1 MNVLRLSTAALLAA
15 GAASHVWAQAS
26 PEPGGPADLILKNGA
41 IYTVDAARSWARAVV
56 VRDGRIVYVGDDAG
70 SDAFAGSGT
79 KVVDLEGKMVLP
91 GFVDGHNH
99 AYLMAESLFWLS
111 LNPFAT
117 VEARQAAIRD
127 RVTAD
132 PDLRQLRG
140 VGWDDIEKDAAAAG
154 VAPKDLLDAAAPD
167 IPVVIIDNSHHN
179 FWVNSA
185 ALALADIDA
194 STADP
199 AGGTIE
205 RDPKTGEP
213 NGVLREF
220 AAQNLVINALPQP
233 DFTAEEYQETIL
245 TWQELAARYGITSA
259 FVPVHYPTETLLQAL
274 EALDNSGRLTVRYDL
289 ALWADENEGTE
300 QIGHLK
306 ALRDAYQ
313 GESYKVDSVKIF
325 SDGIGEEK
333 LVWDQSDLEQTVTA
347 LDKEGFRVYV
357 HAIGNPTFF
366 PSGNVLDAFE
376 KALDANGRRDSR
388 HAITHLDWVKP
399 EDVAR
404 FRDMGVLA
412 VPQAAWF
419 GKPWYDGTTGDA
431 KKNQQRFQSLEDAG
445 VVERLPFDGHLRAR
459 HVPADRARGRN
470 DAARP
475 RHRDGGGAR
484 GDSAAR
490 GKGEPRG
497 DDRELHDQR
506 RLHDLRRA
514 RPRLDRAREESRS
527 GGAGQE
533 PLRASGDL
541 GRRGQGAADLLRGR
555 TGLRRLTPVRRTGRR
570 TRSQLRETCPV
581 RFCRKAVI

>member
-26 PEPGGPADLILKNGA
+26 PEPGGPAGLILKNGA
-41 IYTVDAARSWARAVV
+41 IYTVDVARSWAQAVV

-154 VAPKDLLDAAAPD
+154 VTPKDLLDAVAPD

-445 VVERLPFDGHLRAR
+445 VVVVSSSDFPSTDTFERDMYPLTGLE
-459 HVPADRARGRN
+459 VGMT
-470 DAARP
+470 
-475 RHRDGGGAR
+475 
-484 GDSAAR
+484 
-490 GKGEPRG
+490 
-497 DDRELHDQR
+497 
-506 RLHDLRRA
+506 
-514 RPRLDRAREESRS
+514 RLDPDTATEAELAGIPQPEE
-527 GGAGQE
+527 
-533 PLRASGDL
+533 RASLEEMIASYTINGAYMIFDE
-541 GRRGQGAADLLRGR
+541 RDRGSIEPGKKADLVVLDRNLFELPATSVGEAR
-555 TGLRRLTPVRRTGRR
+555 VLQTYFEGEQVFGD
-570 TRSQLRETCPV
+570 
-581 RFCRKAVI
+581 

>member
-445 VVERLPFDGHLRAR
+445 VVVVSSSDFPSTDTFERDMYPLTGLE
-459 HVPADRARGRN
+459 VGMT
-470 DAARP
+470 
-475 RHRDGGGAR
+475 
-484 GDSAAR
+484 
-490 GKGEPRG
+490 
-497 DDRELHDQR
+497 
-506 RLHDLRRA
+506 
-514 RPRLDRAREESRS
+514 RLDPDTATEAELAGIPQPEE
-527 GGAGQE
+527 
-533 PLRASGDL
+533 RASLEEMIASYTINGAYMIFDE
-541 GRRGQGAADLLRGR
+541 RDRGSIEPGKKADLVVLDRNLFELPATSVGEAR
-555 TGLRRLTPVRRTGRR
+555 VLQTYFEGEQVFGD
-570 TRSQLRETCPV
+570 
-581 RFCRKAVI
+581 

>member
-26 PEPGGPADLILKNGA
+26 PEPGGPAGLILKNGA
-41 IYTVDAARSWARAVV
+41 IYTVDVARSWAQAVV

-445 VVERLPFDGHLRAR
+445 VVVVSSSDFPSTDTFERDMYPLTGLE
-459 HVPADRARGRN
+459 VGMT
-470 DAARP
+470 
-475 RHRDGGGAR
+475 
-484 GDSAAR
+484 
-490 GKGEPRG
+490 
-497 DDRELHDQR
+497 
-506 RLHDLRRA
+506 
-514 RPRLDRAREESRS
+514 RLDPDTATEAELAGIPQPEE
-527 GGAGQE
+527 
-533 PLRASGDL
+533 RASLEEMIASYTINGAYMIFDE
-541 GRRGQGAADLLRGR
+541 RDRGSIEPGKKADLVVLDRNLFELPATSVGEAR
-555 TGLRRLTPVRRTGRR
+555 VLQTYFEGEQVFGD
-570 TRSQLRETCPV
+570 
-581 RFCRKAVI
+581 

>member
-1 MNVLRLSTAALLAA
+1 MTVLRLSTAALLAA

-26 PEPGGPADLILKNGA
+26 PEPGGPAGLILKNGA
-41 IYTVDAARSWARAVV
+41 IYTVDAARSWAQAVV

-185 ALALADIDA
+185 ALALAGIDA

-445 VVERLPFDGHLRAR
+445 VVVVSSSDFPSTDTFERDMYPLTGLE
-459 HVPADRARGRN
+459 VGMT
-470 DAARP
+470 
-475 RHRDGGGAR
+475 
-484 GDSAAR
+484 
-490 GKGEPRG
+490 
-497 DDRELHDQR
+497 
-506 RLHDLRRA
+506 
-514 RPRLDRAREESRS
+514 RLDPDTATEAELAGIPQPEE
-527 GGAGQE
+527 
-533 PLRASGDL
+533 RASLEEMIASYTINGAYMIFDE
-541 GRRGQGAADLLRGR
+541 RDRGSIEPGKKADLVVLDRNLFELPATSVGEAR
-555 TGLRRLTPVRRTGRR
+555 VLQTYFEGEQVFGD
-570 TRSQLRETCPV
+570 
-581 RFCRKAVI
+581 

>member
-15 GAASHVWAQAS
+15 GAASHVCAQAS

-154 VAPKDLLDAAAPD
+154 VTPKDLLDAAAPD

-445 VVERLPFDGHLRAR
+445 VVVVSSSDFPSTDTFERDMYPLTGLE
-459 HVPADRARGRN
+459 VGMT
-470 DAARP
+470 
-475 RHRDGGGAR
+475 
-484 GDSAAR
+484 
-490 GKGEPRG
+490 
-497 DDRELHDQR
+497 
-506 RLHDLRRA
+506 
-514 RPRLDRAREESRS
+514 RLDPDTATEAELAGIPQPEE
-527 GGAGQE
+527 
-533 PLRASGDL
+533 RASLEEMIASYTINGAYMIFDE
-541 GRRGQGAADLLRGR
+541 RDRGSIEPGKKADLVVLDRNLFELPATSVGEAR
-555 TGLRRLTPVRRTGRR
+555 VLQTYFEGEQVFGD
-570 TRSQLRETCPV
+570 
-581 RFCRKAVI
+581 

>member
-41 IYTVDAARSWARAVV
+41 IYTVDAARSWAQAVV

-154 VAPKDLLDAAAPD
+154 VTPKDLLDAAAPD

-185 ALALADIDA
+185 ALALAGIDA

-199 AGGTIE
+199 TGGTIE

-445 VVERLPFDGHLRAR
+445 VVVVSSSDFPSTDTFERDMYPLTGLE
-459 HVPADRARGRN
+459 VGMT
-470 DAARP
+470 
-475 RHRDGGGAR
+475 
-484 GDSAAR
+484 
-490 GKGEPRG
+490 
-497 DDRELHDQR
+497 
-506 RLHDLRRA
+506 
-514 RPRLDRAREESRS
+514 RLDPDTATEAELAGIPQPEE
-527 GGAGQE
+527 
-533 PLRASGDL
+533 RASLEEMIASYTINGAYMIFDE
-541 GRRGQGAADLLRGR
+541 RDRGSIEPGKKADLVVLDRNLFELPATSVGEAR
-555 TGLRRLTPVRRTGRR
+555 VLQTYFEGEQVFGD
-570 TRSQLRETCPV
+570 
-581 RFCRKAVI
+581 

>member
-15 GAASHVWAQAS
+15 GAASHVCAQAS

-154 VAPKDLLDAAAPD
+154 VTPKDLLDAVAPD

-445 VVERLPFDGHLRAR
+445 VVVVSSSDFPSTDTFERDMYPLTGLE
-459 HVPADRARGRN
+459 VGMT
-470 DAARP
+470 
-475 RHRDGGGAR
+475 
-484 GDSAAR
+484 
-490 GKGEPRG
+490 
-497 DDRELHDQR
+497 
-506 RLHDLRRA
+506 
-514 RPRLDRAREESRS
+514 RLDPDTATEAELAGIPQPEE
-527 GGAGQE
+527 
-533 PLRASGDL
+533 RASLEEMIASYTINGAYMIFDE
-541 GRRGQGAADLLRGR
+541 RDRGSIEPGKKADLVVLDRNLFELPATSVGEAR
-555 TGLRRLTPVRRTGRR
+555 VLQTYFEGEQVFGD
-570 TRSQLRETCPV
+570 
-581 RFCRKAVI
+581 

>member
-41 IYTVDAARSWARAVV
+41 IYTVDAARSWAQAVV

-185 ALALADIDA
+185 ALALAGIDA

-199 AGGTIE
+199 TGGTIE

-259 FVPVHYPTETLLQAL
+259 FVPVHYPTETLLQ
-274 EALDNSGRLTVRYDL
+274 ALDNSGRLTVRYDL

-445 VVERLPFDGHLRAR
+445 VVVVSSSDFPSTDTFERDMYPLTGLE
-459 HVPADRARGRN
+459 VGMT
-470 DAARP
+470 
-475 RHRDGGGAR
+475 
-484 GDSAAR
+484 
-490 GKGEPRG
+490 
-497 DDRELHDQR
+497 
-506 RLHDLRRA
+506 
-514 RPRLDRAREESRS
+514 RLDPDTATEAELAGIPQPEE
-527 GGAGQE
+527 
-533 PLRASGDL
+533 RASLEEMIASYTINGAYMIFDE
-541 GRRGQGAADLLRGR
+541 RDRGSIEPGKKADLVVLDRNLFELPATSVGEAR
-555 TGLRRLTPVRRTGRR
+555 VLQTYFEGEQVFGD
-570 TRSQLRETCPV
+570 
-581 RFCRKAVI
+581 

>member
-26 PEPGGPADLILKNGA
+26 PEPGGPAGLILKNGA
-41 IYTVDAARSWARAVV
+41 IYTVDVARSWARAVV

-185 ALALADIDA
+185 ALALAGIDA

-199 AGGTIE
+199 TGGTIE

-445 VVERLPFDGHLRAR
+445 VVVVSSSDFPSTDTFERDMYPLTGLE
-459 HVPADRARGRN
+459 VGMT
-470 DAARP
+470 
-475 RHRDGGGAR
+475 
-484 GDSAAR
+484 
-490 GKGEPRG
+490 
-497 DDRELHDQR
+497 
-506 RLHDLRRA
+506 
-514 RPRLDRAREESRS
+514 RLDPDTATEAELAGIPQPEE
-527 GGAGQE
+527 
-533 PLRASGDL
+533 RASLEEMIASYTINGAYMIFDE
-541 GRRGQGAADLLRGR
+541 RDRGSIEPGKKADLVVLDRNLFELPATSVGEAR
-555 TGLRRLTPVRRTGRR
+555 VLQTYFEGEQVFGD
-570 TRSQLRETCPV
+570 
-581 RFCRKAVI
+581 

>member
-26 PEPGGPADLILKNGA
+26 PEPGGPAGLILKNGA
-41 IYTVDAARSWARAVV
+41 IYTVDVARSWAQAVV

-185 ALALADIDA
+185 ALALAGIDA

-199 AGGTIE
+199 TGGTIE

-445 VVERLPFDGHLRAR
+445 VVVVSSSDFPSTDTFERDMYPLTGLE
-459 HVPADRARGRN
+459 VGMT
-470 DAARP
+470 
-475 RHRDGGGAR
+475 
-484 GDSAAR
+484 
-490 GKGEPRG
+490 
-497 DDRELHDQR
+497 
-506 RLHDLRRA
+506 
-514 RPRLDRAREESRS
+514 RLDPDTATEAELAGIPQPEE
-527 GGAGQE
+527 
-533 PLRASGDL
+533 RASLEEMIASYTINGAYMIFDE
-541 GRRGQGAADLLRGR
+541 RDRGSIEPGKKADLVVLDRNLFELPATSVGEAR
-555 TGLRRLTPVRRTGRR
+555 VLQTYFEGEQVFGD
-570 TRSQLRETCPV
+570 
-581 RFCRKAVI
+581 

>member
-1 MNVLRLSTAALLAA
+1 MNVLRLSTAALLAV

-41 IYTVDAARSWARAVV
+41 IYTVDVARSWAQAVV

-154 VAPKDLLDAAAPD
+154 VTPKDLLDAAAPD

-185 ALALADIDA
+185 ALALAGIDA

-199 AGGTIE
+199 TGGTIE

-445 VVERLPFDGHLRAR
+445 VVVVSSSDFPSTDTFERDMYPLTGLE
-459 HVPADRARGRN
+459 VGMT
-470 DAARP
+470 
-475 RHRDGGGAR
+475 
-484 GDSAAR
+484 
-490 GKGEPRG
+490 
-497 DDRELHDQR
+497 
-506 RLHDLRRA
+506 
-514 RPRLDRAREESRS
+514 RLDPDTATEAELAGIPQPEE
-527 GGAGQE
+527 
-533 PLRASGDL
+533 RASLEEMIASYTINGAYMIFDE
-541 GRRGQGAADLLRGR
+541 RDRGSIEPGKKADLVVLDRNLFELPATSVGEAR
-555 TGLRRLTPVRRTGRR
+555 VLQTYFEGEQVFGD
-570 TRSQLRETCPV
+570 
-581 RFCRKAVI
+581 

>member
-41 IYTVDAARSWARAVV
+41 IYTVDAARSWAQAVV

-185 ALALADIDA
+185 ALALAGIDA

-199 AGGTIE
+199 TGGTIE

-274 EALDNSGRLTVRYDL
+274 DNSGRLTVRYDL
-289 ALWADENEGTE
+289 ALWTDENEGTE

-445 VVERLPFDGHLRAR
+445 VVVVSSSDFPSTDTFERDMYPLTGLE
-459 HVPADRARGRN
+459 VGMT
-470 DAARP
+470 
-475 RHRDGGGAR
+475 
-484 GDSAAR
+484 
-490 GKGEPRG
+490 
-497 DDRELHDQR
+497 
-506 RLHDLRRA
+506 
-514 RPRLDRAREESRS
+514 RLDPDTATEAELAGIPQPEE
-527 GGAGQE
+527 
-533 PLRASGDL
+533 RASLEEMIASYTINGAYMIFDE
-541 GRRGQGAADLLRGR
+541 RDRGSIEPGKKADLVVLDRNLFELPATSVGEAR
-555 TGLRRLTPVRRTGRR
+555 VLQTYFEGEQVFGD
-570 TRSQLRETCPV
+570 
-581 RFCRKAVI
+581 

>member
-1 MNVLRLSTAALLAA
+1 MNVLHLSTAALLAA
-15 GAASHVWAQAS
+15 GAASHAWAQAS

-41 IYTVDAARSWARAVV
+41 IYTVDAARSWAQAVV

-70 SDAFAGSGT
+70 SDAFTGSGT

-132 PDLRQLRG
+132 PDLKQLRG

-185 ALALADIDA
+185 ALALAGIDA

-199 AGGTIE
+199 TGGTIE

-274 EALDNSGRLTVRYDL
+274 ETLDNSGRLTVRYDL

-445 VVERLPFDGHLRAR
+445 VVVVSSSDFPSTDTFERDMYPLTGLE
-459 HVPADRARGRN
+459 VGMT
-470 DAARP
+470 
-475 RHRDGGGAR
+475 
-484 GDSAAR
+484 
-490 GKGEPRG
+490 
-497 DDRELHDQR
+497 
-506 RLHDLRRA
+506 
-514 RPRLDRAREESRS
+514 RLDPDTGTEVELAGIPQPEE
-527 GGAGQE
+527 
-533 PLRASGDL
+533 RASLEEMIASYTINGAYMIFDE
-541 GRRGQGAADLLRGR
+541 RDRGSIEPGKKADLVVLDRNLFELPATSVGEAKVLQ
-555 TGLRRLTPVRRTGRR
+555 TYFEGEQVFGD
-570 TRSQLRETCPV
+570 
-581 RFCRKAVI
+581 

>member
-41 IYTVDAARSWARAVV
+41 IYTVDVARSWAQAVV

-154 VAPKDLLDAAAPD
+154 VTPKDLLDAAAPD

-185 ALALADIDA
+185 ALALAGIDA

-199 AGGTIE
+199 TGGTIE

-445 VVERLPFDGHLRAR
+445 VVVVSSSDFPSTDTFERDMYPLTGLE
-459 HVPADRARGRN
+459 VGMT
-470 DAARP
+470 
-475 RHRDGGGAR
+475 
-484 GDSAAR
+484 
-490 GKGEPRG
+490 
-497 DDRELHDQR
+497 
-506 RLHDLRRA
+506 
-514 RPRLDRAREESRS
+514 RLDPDTATEAELAGIPQPEE
-527 GGAGQE
+527 
-533 PLRASGDL
+533 RASLEEMIASYTINGAYMIFDE
-541 GRRGQGAADLLRGR
+541 RDRGSIEPGKKADLVVLDRNLFELPATSVGEAR
-555 TGLRRLTPVRRTGRR
+555 VLQTYFEGEQVFGD
-570 TRSQLRETCPV
+570 
-581 RFCRKAVI
+581 

>member
-154 VAPKDLLDAAAPD
+154 VTPKDLLDAAAPD

-445 VVERLPFDGHLRAR
+445 VVVVSSSDFPSTDTFERDMYPLTG
-459 HVPADRARGRN
+459 VEVGMT
-470 DAARP
+470 
-475 RHRDGGGAR
+475 
-484 GDSAAR
+484 
-490 GKGEPRG
+490 
-497 DDRELHDQR
+497 
-506 RLHDLRRA
+506 
-514 RPRLDRAREESRS
+514 RLDPDTATEAELAGIPQPEE
-527 GGAGQE
+527 
-533 PLRASGDL
+533 RASLEEMIASYTINGAYMIFDE
-541 GRRGQGAADLLRGR
+541 RDRGSIEPGKKADLVVLDRNLFELPATSVGEAR
-555 TGLRRLTPVRRTGRR
+555 VLQTYFEGEQVFGD
-570 TRSQLRETCPV
+570 
-581 RFCRKAVI
+581 

>member
-26 PEPGGPADLILKNGA
+26 PEPGGPAGLILKNGA
-41 IYTVDAARSWARAVV
+41 IYTVDVARSWAQAVV

-154 VAPKDLLDAAAPD
+154 VTPKDLLDAAAPD

-445 VVERLPFDGHLRAR
+445 VVVVSSSDFPSTDTFERDMYPLTGLE
-459 HVPADRARGRN
+459 VGMT
-470 DAARP
+470 
-475 RHRDGGGAR
+475 
-484 GDSAAR
+484 
-490 GKGEPRG
+490 
-497 DDRELHDQR
+497 
-506 RLHDLRRA
+506 
-514 RPRLDRAREESRS
+514 RLDPDTATEAELAGIPQPEE
-527 GGAGQE
+527 
-533 PLRASGDL
+533 RASLEEMIASYTINGAYMIFDE
-541 GRRGQGAADLLRGR
+541 RDRGSIEPGKKADLVVLDRNLFELPATSVGEAR
-555 TGLRRLTPVRRTGRR
+555 VLQTYFEGEQVFGD
-570 TRSQLRETCPV
+570 
-581 RFCRKAVI
+581 

>member
-1 MNVLRLSTAALLAA
+1 
-15 GAASHVWAQAS
+15 
-26 PEPGGPADLILKNGA
+26 LILKNGA

-185 ALALADIDA
+185 ALALAGIDA

-199 AGGTIE
+199 TGGTIE

-445 VVERLPFDGHLRAR
+445 VVVVSSSDFPSTDTFERDMYPLTGLE
-459 HVPADRARGRN
+459 VGMT
-470 DAARP
+470 
-475 RHRDGGGAR
+475 
-484 GDSAAR
+484 
-490 GKGEPRG
+490 
-497 DDRELHDQR
+497 
-506 RLHDLRRA
+506 
-514 RPRLDRAREESRS
+514 RLDPDTATEAELAGIPQPEE
-527 GGAGQE
+527 
-533 PLRASGDL
+533 RASLEEMIASYTINGAYMIFDE
-541 GRRGQGAADLLRGR
+541 RDRGSIEPGKKADLVVLDRNLFELPATSVGEAR
-555 TGLRRLTPVRRTGRR
+555 VLQTYFEGEQVFGD
-570 TRSQLRETCPV
+570 
-581 RFCRKAVI
+581 

>member
-26 PEPGGPADLILKNGA
+26 PEPGGPAGLILKNGA
-41 IYTVDAARSWARAVV
+41 IYTVDAARSWAQAVV

-154 VAPKDLLDAAAPD
+154 VTPKDLLDAAAPD

-185 ALALADIDA
+185 ALALAGIDA

-199 AGGTIE
+199 TGGTIE

-259 FVPVHYPTETLLQAL
+259 FVPVHYPTETLLQ
-274 EALDNSGRLTVRYDL
+274 ALDNSGRLTVRYDL

-445 VVERLPFDGHLRAR
+445 VVVVSSSDFPSTDTFERDMYPLTGLE
-459 HVPADRARGRN
+459 VGMT
-470 DAARP
+470 
-475 RHRDGGGAR
+475 
-484 GDSAAR
+484 
-490 GKGEPRG
+490 
-497 DDRELHDQR
+497 
-506 RLHDLRRA
+506 
-514 RPRLDRAREESRS
+514 RLDPDTATEAELAGIPQPEE
-527 GGAGQE
+527 
-533 PLRASGDL
+533 RASLEEMIASYTINGAYMIFDE
-541 GRRGQGAADLLRGR
+541 RDRGSIEPGKKADLVVLDRNLFELPATSVGEAR
-555 TGLRRLTPVRRTGRR
+555 VLQTYFEGEQVFGD
-570 TRSQLRETCPV
+570 
-581 RFCRKAVI
+581 

>member
-1 MNVLRLSTAALLAA
+1 MTVLRLSTAALLAA

-26 PEPGGPADLILKNGA
+26 PEPGGPAGLILKNGA
-41 IYTVDAARSWARAVV
+41 IYTVDAARSWAQAVV

-154 VAPKDLLDAAAPD
+154 VTPKDLLDAAAPD

-185 ALALADIDA
+185 ALALAGIDA

-199 AGGTIE
+199 TGGTIE

-259 FVPVHYPTETLLQAL
+259 FVPVHYPTETLLQ
-274 EALDNSGRLTVRYDL
+274 ALDNSGRLTVRYDL

-445 VVERLPFDGHLRAR
+445 VVVVSSSDFPSTDTFERDMYPLTGLE
-459 HVPADRARGRN
+459 VGMT
-470 DAARP
+470 
-475 RHRDGGGAR
+475 
-484 GDSAAR
+484 
-490 GKGEPRG
+490 
-497 DDRELHDQR
+497 
-506 RLHDLRRA
+506 
-514 RPRLDRAREESRS
+514 RLDPDTATEAELAGIPQPEE
-527 GGAGQE
+527 
-533 PLRASGDL
+533 RASLEEMIASYTINGAYMIFDE
-541 GRRGQGAADLLRGR
+541 RDRGSIEPGKKADLVVLDRNLFELPATSVGEAR
-555 TGLRRLTPVRRTGRR
+555 VLQTYFEGEQVFGD
-570 TRSQLRETCPV
+570 
-581 RFCRKAVI
+581 

>member
-26 PEPGGPADLILKNGA
+26 PEPGGPAGLILKNGA
-41 IYTVDAARSWARAVV
+41 IYTVDAARSWAQAVV

-185 ALALADIDA
+185 ALALAGIDA

-199 AGGTIE
+199 TGGTIE

-445 VVERLPFDGHLRAR
+445 VVVVSSSDFPSTDTFERDMYPLTGLE
-459 HVPADRARGRN
+459 VGMT
-470 DAARP
+470 
-475 RHRDGGGAR
+475 
-484 GDSAAR
+484 
-490 GKGEPRG
+490 
-497 DDRELHDQR
+497 
-506 RLHDLRRA
+506 
-514 RPRLDRAREESRS
+514 RLDPDTATEAELAGIPQPEE
-527 GGAGQE
+527 
-533 PLRASGDL
+533 RASLEEMIASYTINGAYMIFDE
-541 GRRGQGAADLLRGR
+541 RDRGSIEPGKKADLVVLDRNLFELPATSVGEAR
-555 TGLRRLTPVRRTGRR
+555 VLQTYFEGEQVFGD
-570 TRSQLRETCPV
+570 
-581 RFCRKAVI
+581 

>member
-41 IYTVDAARSWARAVV
+41 IYTVDAARSWAQAVV

-154 VAPKDLLDAAAPD
+154 VTPKDLLDAAAPD

-445 VVERLPFDGHLRAR
+445 VVVVSSSDFPSTDTFERDMYPLTGLE
-459 HVPADRARGRN
+459 VGMT
-470 DAARP
+470 
-475 RHRDGGGAR
+475 
-484 GDSAAR
+484 
-490 GKGEPRG
+490 
-497 DDRELHDQR
+497 
-506 RLHDLRRA
+506 
-514 RPRLDRAREESRS
+514 RLDPDTATEAELAGIPQPEE
-527 GGAGQE
+527 
-533 PLRASGDL
+533 RASLEEMIASYTINGAYMIFDE
-541 GRRGQGAADLLRGR
+541 RDRGSIEPGKKADLVVLDRNLFELPATSVGEAR
-555 TGLRRLTPVRRTGRR
+555 VLQTYFEGEQVFGD
-570 TRSQLRETCPV
+570 
-581 RFCRKAVI
+581 

>member
-1 MNVLRLSTAALLAA
+1 MTVLRLSTAALLAA

-26 PEPGGPADLILKNGA
+26 PEPGGPAGLILKNGA
-41 IYTVDAARSWARAVV
+41 IYTVDAARSWAQAVV

-185 ALALADIDA
+185 ALALAGIDA

-199 AGGTIE
+199 TGGTIE

-445 VVERLPFDGHLRAR
+445 VVVVSSSDFPSTDTFERDMYPLTGLE
-459 HVPADRARGRN
+459 VGMT
-470 DAARP
+470 
-475 RHRDGGGAR
+475 
-484 GDSAAR
+484 
-490 GKGEPRG
+490 
-497 DDRELHDQR
+497 
-506 RLHDLRRA
+506 
-514 RPRLDRAREESRS
+514 RLDPDTATEAELAGIPQPEE
-527 GGAGQE
+527 
-533 PLRASGDL
+533 RASLEEMIASYTINGAYMIFDE
-541 GRRGQGAADLLRGR
+541 RDRGSIEPGKKADLVVLDRNLFELPATSVGEAR
-555 TGLRRLTPVRRTGRR
+555 VLQTYFEGEQVFGD
-570 TRSQLRETCPV
+570 
-581 RFCRKAVI
+581 

>member
-185 ALALADIDA
+185 ALALAGIDA

-199 AGGTIE
+199 TGGTIE

-445 VVERLPFDGHLRAR
+445 VVVVSSSDFPSTDTFERDMYPLTGLE
-459 HVPADRARGRN
+459 VGMT
-470 DAARP
+470 
-475 RHRDGGGAR
+475 
-484 GDSAAR
+484 
-490 GKGEPRG
+490 
-497 DDRELHDQR
+497 
-506 RLHDLRRA
+506 
-514 RPRLDRAREESRS
+514 RLDPDTATEAELAGIPQPEE
-527 GGAGQE
+527 
-533 PLRASGDL
+533 RASLEEMIASYTINGAYMIFDE
-541 GRRGQGAADLLRGR
+541 RDRGSIEPGKKADLVVLDRNLFELPATSVGEAR
-555 TGLRRLTPVRRTGRR
+555 VLQTYFEGEQVFGD
-570 TRSQLRETCPV
+570 
-581 RFCRKAVI
+581 

>member
-1 MNVLRLSTAALLAA
+1 MTVLRLSTAALLAA

-26 PEPGGPADLILKNGA
+26 PEPGGPAGLILKNGA
-41 IYTVDAARSWARAVV
+41 IYTVDAARSWAQAVV

-185 ALALADIDA
+185 ALALAGIDA

-199 AGGTIE
+199 TGGTIE

-259 FVPVHYPTETLLQAL
+259 FVPVHYPTETLLQ
-274 EALDNSGRLTVRYDL
+274 ALDNSGRLTVRYDL

-445 VVERLPFDGHLRAR
+445 VVVVSSSDFPSTDTFERDMYPLTGLE
-459 HVPADRARGRN
+459 VGMT
-470 DAARP
+470 
-475 RHRDGGGAR
+475 
-484 GDSAAR
+484 
-490 GKGEPRG
+490 
-497 DDRELHDQR
+497 
-506 RLHDLRRA
+506 
-514 RPRLDRAREESRS
+514 RLDPDTATEAELAGIPQPEE
-527 GGAGQE
+527 
-533 PLRASGDL
+533 RASLEEMIASYTINGAYMIFDE
-541 GRRGQGAADLLRGR
+541 RDRGSIEPGKKADLVVLDRNLFELPATSVGEAR
-555 TGLRRLTPVRRTGRR
+555 VLQTYFEGEQVFGD
-570 TRSQLRETCPV
+570 
-581 RFCRKAVI
+581 

>member
-26 PEPGGPADLILKNGA
+26 PEPGGPAGLILKNGA
-41 IYTVDAARSWARAVV
+41 IYTVDAARSWAQAVV

-185 ALALADIDA
+185 ALALAGIDA

-199 AGGTIE
+199 TGGTIE

-259 FVPVHYPTETLLQAL
+259 FVPVHYPTETLLQ
-274 EALDNSGRLTVRYDL
+274 ALDNSGRLTVRYDL

-445 VVERLPFDGHLRAR
+445 VVVVSSSDFPSTDTFERDMYPLTGLE
-459 HVPADRARGRN
+459 VGMT
-470 DAARP
+470 
-475 RHRDGGGAR
+475 
-484 GDSAAR
+484 
-490 GKGEPRG
+490 
-497 DDRELHDQR
+497 
-506 RLHDLRRA
+506 
-514 RPRLDRAREESRS
+514 RLDPDTATEAELAGIPQPEE
-527 GGAGQE
+527 
-533 PLRASGDL
+533 RASLEEMIASYTINGAYMIFDE
-541 GRRGQGAADLLRGR
+541 RDRGSIEPGKKADLVVLDRNLFELPATSVGEAR
-555 TGLRRLTPVRRTGRR
+555 VLQTYFEGEQVFGD
-570 TRSQLRETCPV
+570 
-581 RFCRKAVI
+581 

>member
-41 IYTVDAARSWARAVV
+41 IYTVDVARSWAQAVV

-445 VVERLPFDGHLRAR
+445 VVVVSSSDFPSTDTFERDMYPLTGLE
-459 HVPADRARGRN
+459 VGMT
-470 DAARP
+470 
-475 RHRDGGGAR
+475 
-484 GDSAAR
+484 
-490 GKGEPRG
+490 
-497 DDRELHDQR
+497 
-506 RLHDLRRA
+506 
-514 RPRLDRAREESRS
+514 RLDPDTATEAELAGIPQPEE
-527 GGAGQE
+527 
-533 PLRASGDL
+533 RASLEEMIASYTINGAYMIFDE
-541 GRRGQGAADLLRGR
+541 RDRGSIEPGKKADLVVLDRNLFELPATSVGEAR
-555 TGLRRLTPVRRTGRR
+555 VLQTYFEGEQVFGD
-570 TRSQLRETCPV
+570 
-581 RFCRKAVI
+581 

>member
-1 MNVLRLSTAALLAA
+1 MTVLRLSTAALLAA

-26 PEPGGPADLILKNGA
+26 PEPGGPAGLILKNGA
-41 IYTVDAARSWARAVV
+41 IYTVDAARSWAQAVV

-445 VVERLPFDGHLRAR
+445 VVVVSSSDFPSTDTFERDMYPLTGLE
-459 HVPADRARGRN
+459 VGMT
-470 DAARP
+470 
-475 RHRDGGGAR
+475 
-484 GDSAAR
+484 
-490 GKGEPRG
+490 
-497 DDRELHDQR
+497 
-506 RLHDLRRA
+506 
-514 RPRLDRAREESRS
+514 RLDPDTATEAELAGIPQPEE
-527 GGAGQE
+527 
-533 PLRASGDL
+533 RASLEEMIASYTINGAYMIFDE
-541 GRRGQGAADLLRGR
+541 RDRGSIEPGKKADLVVLDRNLFELPATSVGEAR
-555 TGLRRLTPVRRTGRR
+555 VLQTYFEGEQVFGD
-570 TRSQLRETCPV
+570 
-581 RFCRKAVI
+581 